1 MKKFL
6 MMVMGCAAG
15 VVGAADYS
23 ASAAAV
29 GTTSAPVRFDGRTGN
44 LVATGVERRGDPVGG
59 PVTTWNTASEADGWR
74 SFTVGEETVSILAL
88 NEVAVEGGRL
98 VTNEVWS
105 ADRVHV
111 VRDDVVIPSGKSLT
125 LPHGCVVKFTEGARF
140 VTLAGGTLRA
150 EGANLAEL
158 ADDAVGG
165 DTNHDAD
172 DTAPCGIAW
181 WREDAATEALATVAF
196 LDGAAVAAPARS
208 YTTGVAY
215 GELPVLEKDG
225 FIFDGWFTAPDGAGG
240 QVTSE
245 TAASKGVEA
254 LYAAWTALSLEVTP
268 AATNVAPVML
278 SYTFDVSANAR
289 WSASTESDWIFVPE
303 DNGNGEGDG
312 DGRVVFIVEFN
323 KSPAARSGT
332 IRVALTGTD
341 IFRDFTV
348 TQDGMATL
356 AAPTINPADGTTFS
370 GAARRVSISGIPDGA
385 TVRYTLDGSEPTET
399 SILYAKSF
407 NVFDTTIVKAKA
419 FKDGWLPSETVS
431 ARFIRLQTL
440 PEAIDQPLWT
450 VTTGG
455 DAEWDVATDVSY
467 DGKSSARSGAIG
479 PMEST
484 WMETTVEGAGTLSF
498 RWKVVC
504 EDDPDYDSWDF
515 LALYVDDLDIEHV
528 DGDAGWQSV
537 SVKVKGD
544 GTHTIRWE
552 FSKDDIDDFEL
563 EDTAWVDQVVWTPV
577 VGDAEVPVAW
587 LEGLNVA
594 GASGDALAAA
604 RADSDGDGVPNAE
617 EYVMGT
623 DPNDAES
630 KLTALIE
637 MDADGNPVV
646 TYAPDLLQERKYTK
660 WGKHR
665 LDDPNEEWVEVSA
678 GQERNFNFF
687 KVVVEM
693 P

>member
-6 MMVMGCAAG
+6 MMVMGCVAG

-23 ASAAAV
+23 AAAAAA
-29 GTTSAPVRFDGRTGN
+29 GTTSAPVRFDGRLGN
-44 LVATGVERRGDPVGG
+44 LIATGVERRGDPAGG
-59 PVTTWNTASEADGWR
+59 TVTAWNTASQADGWR
-74 SFTVGEETVSILAL
+74 SFAVGEETVRMLAL
-88 NEVAVEGGRL
+88 NEVSVEGGRL
-98 VTNEVWS
+98 VTNEVWV

-125 LPHGCVVKFTEGARF
+125 LPRGCVVKFTEGARF

-150 EGANLAEL
+150 EGASLAEF
-158 ADDAVGG
+158 ADDMVGG

-172 DTAPCGIAW
+172 DTAPRGVAW
-181 WREDAATEALATVAF
+181 WNEDAATEALATISF
-196 LDGAAVAAPARS
+196 YDGATRVAPPRT
-208 YTTGVAY
+208 YTPGVAY

-225 FIFDGWFTAPDGAGG
+225 FRFRGWFVDPEGEGPEVSSNTL
-240 QVTSE
+240 
-245 TAASKGVEA
+245 AAKNLTTV
-254 LYAAWTALSLEVTP
+254 YAVWTALSLNVEPT
-268 AATNVAPVML
+268 ATNVVAVAG
-278 SYTFDVSANAR
+278 SHTFRVVANAA
-289 WSASTESDWIFVPE
+289 WTATTATSWIHLTTTAGS
-303 DNGNGEGDG
+303 GNGTIAFT
-312 DGRVVFIVEFN
+312 VTANSSV
-323 KSPAARSGT
+323 AARTGT
-332 IRVALTGTD
+332 IRVMLAETGGT
-341 IFRDFTV
+341 RDFTV
-348 TQDGMATL
+348 TQDGMEVL
-356 AAPTINPADGTTFS
+356 AAPTISPADGTMFS
-370 GAARRVSISGIPDGA
+370 GAARRISISTTTSGVTI
-385 TVRYTLDGSEPTET
+385 RYTLDGSEPTET
-399 SILYAKSF
+399 SMQYSKSF
-407 NVFDTTIVKAKA
+407 NVFDTTTVKAKA
-419 FKDGWLPSETVS
+419 FKKEFLPSETVS
-431 ARFIRLQTL
+431 ARYIRLQTL
-440 PEAIDQPLWT
+440 PEVIDQPLWS

-455 DAEWDVATDVSY
+455 DAEWTVTTDVSY

-479 PMEST
+479 PMEFT
-484 WMETTVEGAGTLSF
+484 WMETAVEGAGTLSF

-515 LALYVDDLDIEHV
+515 LALYVDGLDIEHV

-544 GTHTIRWE
+544 GVHIIRWE

-604 RADSDGDGVPNAE
+604 RADSDGDGVSNAE

-637 MDADGNPVV
+637 MDSDGNPVV

-660 WGKHR
+660 WGKR
-665 LDDPNEEWVEVSA
+665 SLDDPNEEWVEVSA
-678 GQERNFNFF
+678 GQEKNFNFF
-687 KVVVEM
+687 KVTVEM